1 MKKDFEKLFKQKG
14 LYQEQWEVK
23 DRYNNTKLVNSETI
37 KDVIIK
43 NPYLLDEDVEKIK
56 DRIEKSK
63 PEDIKTFV
71 RFIARFLVFE

>member
-1 MKKDFEKLFKQKG
+1 MKTIDKLFKQKG
-14 LYQEQWEVK
+14 LYKEQWEVK
-23 DRYNNTKLVNSETI
+23 DRNNNVRLVNSETI

-43 NPYLLDEDVEKIK
+43 NQYLFDEDLEKIK
-56 DRIEKSK
+56 DRIEKIE